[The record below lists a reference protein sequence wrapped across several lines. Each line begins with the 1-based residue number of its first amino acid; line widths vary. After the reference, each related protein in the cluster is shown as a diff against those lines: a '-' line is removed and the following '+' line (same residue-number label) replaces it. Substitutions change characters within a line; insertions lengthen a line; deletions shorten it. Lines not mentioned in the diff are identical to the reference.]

1 VLQEAD
7 DIRQGADDTRKQAE
21 GLRDEADTLS
31 ARVAVTGSKV
41 RNLDDQAVQDELLTN
56 EVKIGPK
63 IQQMF

>member
-41 RNLDDQAVQDELLTN
+41 RNLDDQAVQDL
-56 EVKIGPK
+56 PY
-63 IQQMF
+63 